1 MTTMQVKIHG
11 RQFGLGPHN
20 EPLVRDPV
28 TNENLH
34 LVRAADIDRAVVMT
48 QAAYDALTPK
58 VATTLYVI
66 VG

>member
-1 MTTMQVKIHG
+1 MTQIRTSLHG
-11 RQFGLGPHN
+11 RQFGLGPAN
-20 EPLVRDPV
+20 EVLARDPA
-28 TNENLH
+28 TNQNLH
-34 LVRAADIDRAVVMT
+34 MLRSADIDRTVVMT